1 MPCTHTPLM
10 LHSQN
15 FTNTLI
21 KLMSKLAQSL
31 GNTTAV
37 VRSFYLIYLF
47 KDLIEYGDL
56 MLEDASH

>member
-1 MPCTHTPLM
+1 
-10 LHSQN
+10 
-15 FTNTLI
+15 
-21 KLMSKLAQSL
+21 MSKLAQSL

-47 KDLIEYGDL
+47 KDLIGYGDL